1 MFGYNDYGYGDY
13 NHGRGYSSRSTTINA
28 ELQSQLEIK
37 IKARTSSS
45 QKMDFTFKPSM
56 LVSSNLTGSASS
68 SSSLYGQYGYSS
80 GRSGSRSGSRSTIYL
95 PITHLV
101 SKIFPKYVKQYKLT
115 LPANSSLIFIDEAE
129 YQRYINYANGLIYPD
144 EDVSVGKSQH
154 HQLKS
159 VYVID
164 DDVEMINQ
172 NISFIVNKLFNENR
186 IISNITGRPELGSGL
201 GPQPDRVNQEYYIET
216 FFIPS
221 AMSQQ
226 NKQIYTDAAVKIAE
240 YLKEE
245 KELRSQIDTDKK
257 GLASHSSNSMTPQ
270 DRTKLTIGIARKEM
284 KRQKLIA
291 QRVAYEYGQATNYN
305 LQQLKSKEKKLTTD
319 IKETNRIIANLDR
332 EVASSY
338 DRTMHHDKSHYTQ
351 RLAQYK
357 RELAETKSVLESM
370 KLRMYLITI
379 TDMVLIPKILN
390 NGKENPQFAV
400 LYNQFISRD
409 RTLGADAGRIG
420 VGEESAWFMPTRAK
434 CDAGKKEIES
444 MYNEIVRDAMNTFR
458 HEMIDNDSAHIGSEA
473 ISRATEKPP
482 PTEPGMIEE
491 MKTEWMNMG
500 KNNSAE
506 YFKENRLDRAP
517 SEEVFRATLES
528 GEDPPES
535 EDNKAVAALV
545 RTKMGAYPVVF
556 MLFGTPKL
564 YRPTPSKTPSSSNI
578 VNVVREPPQPKQDGG
593 MKMKIQG
600 LGLILNPT
608 TVPPHFFTLKGD
620 PAEYNKFKTVEIP
633 YANVKIMDLTGT
645 FDTAATPA
653 VLVVPATPDAAV
665 SVPVSDASSFAAATA
680 ANDPLLPDQP
690 PDPANNSDSTPPPK
704 PSFSSLLS
712 SSSKNDS
719 EKTAFDAANEECKTL
734 ANFDALLEGVRDT
747 PRNSLSELKKTKLY
761 AYYKMFIKPRLF
773 NVFPGCYI
781 NENNDVAT
789 NRYIFVIAKGFT
801 TESNYNDAIKTLEAI
816 IGSDDLC
823 KKPDSTSAERKK
835 ATVNSP
841 FETSIRDGT
850 NTINQKFVKKEN
862 DGSGDCLFLTLLELL
877 KKAKPDVVS
886 NLNGTDDNAK
896 AQTLREELVD
906 FISSDVNTSLQYG
919 ETGFTHDEILR
930 VGGVVVN
937 GGNVL
942 YKNSHNPNN
951 DYTIVMKRP
960 DTYGTDLEISGAA
973 NKYSLT
979 IYVVNSSGI
988 NFDSVYVGDVSPHT
1002 WYIYNNDGIH
1012 YMWLEPEEEAAS
1024 GSHGGG
1030 DGRHSRR
1037 MRKIKKTHRSTR
1049 TRHPYHS

>member
-80 GRSGSRSGSRSTIYL
+80 SRSGSRSGSRSTIYL

-245 KELRSQIDTDKK
+245 KDLRSQIDTDKK
-257 GLASHSSNSMTPQ
+257 GLASPSSNIMTPQ

-482 PTEPGMIEE
+482 TEPGMIEK
-491 MKTEWMNMG
+491 MKTAWMNMG

-506 YFKENRLDRAP
+506 YFKENQLDRAP
-517 SEEVFRATLES
+517 SEDVFRATLES

-645 FDTAATPA
+645 VDTAATPA
-653 VLVVPATPDAAV
+653 VLVVPATPDAAPPAV
-665 SVPVSDASSFAAATA
+665 LVVPVPVSDHVSGTVVGAAKSLNDIETHVKAESTRLNLTTGLEVVNTTLNKELNVNDEPLPIEDATSSEYQRMQSSGNE
-680 ANDPLLPDQP
+680 NDCLVH
-690 PDPANNSDSTPPPK
+690 
-704 PSFSSLLS
+704 SLLTALS
-712 SSSKNDS
+712 PTFRTLDVNGKNTIASKFRREILVELYDKIIATKKTDIEKKESIKIKTELEGTVALDTVVAGQFGLEYHIGIFIRDRDKTDTTPTKWLFMGDDKALSFIILYNPNGHHYEAVRKSNTGIYIFSKAIFEKWLKEKIKSETKIVNCVYAENDS
-719 EKTAFDAANEECKTL
+719 L
-734 ANFDALLEGVRDT
+734 
-747 PRNSLSELKKTKLY
+747 
-761 AYYKMFIKPRLF
+761 
-773 NVFPGCYI
+773 YI
-781 NENNDVAT
+781 NETATEAEWTVSKRNFGDNVDVDNKCISLNVMNKTDFSEIMVPIEFFKLLT
-789 NRYIFVIAKGFT
+789 NGKKIFDFNSYSRNIA
-801 TESNYNDAIKTLEAI
+801 DKT
-816 IGSDDLC
+816 GSSGGS
-823 KKPDSTSAERKK
+823 STSSTKTRQVK
-835 ATVNSP
+835 
-841 FETSIRDGT
+841 
-850 NTINQKFVKKEN
+850 INHK
-862 DGSGDCLFLTLLELL
+862 L
-877 KKAKPDVVS
+877 K
-886 NLNGTDDNAK
+886 NNGT
-896 AQTLREELVD
+896 
-906 FISSDVNTSLQYG
+906 
-919 ETGFTHDEILR
+919 
-930 VGGVVVN
+930 
-937 GGNVL
+937 
-942 YKNSHNPNN
+942 
-951 DYTIVMKRP
+951 
-960 DTYGTDLEISGAA
+960 
-973 NKYSLT
+973 
-979 IYVVNSSGI
+979 
-988 NFDSVYVGDVSPHT
+988 
-1002 WYIYNNDGIH
+1002 
-1012 YMWLEPEEEAAS
+1012 
-1024 GSHGGG
+1024 
-1030 DGRHSRR
+1030 RR
-1037 MRKIKKTHRSTR
+1037 RRK
-1049 TRHPYHS
+1049 